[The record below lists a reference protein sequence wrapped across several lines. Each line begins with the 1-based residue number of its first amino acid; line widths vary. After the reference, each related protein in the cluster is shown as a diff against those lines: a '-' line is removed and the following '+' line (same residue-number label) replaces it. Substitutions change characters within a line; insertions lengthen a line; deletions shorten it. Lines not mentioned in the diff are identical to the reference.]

1 MRVLLGD
8 AGKGQKALTK
18 SSWRLPVKS
27 GALKINHGA
36 SPRIAPKG
44 TSFGAH
50 PGYGA
55 ADGVVARM
63 KAEGRNPGWASKK
76 IHHGAS
82 FPDSIQATHPDQ
94 IAD

>member
-1 MRVLLGD
+1 
-8 AGKGQKALTK
+8 
-18 SSWRLPVKS
+18 
-27 GALKINHGA
+27 
-36 SPRIAPKG
+36 
-44 TSFGAH
+44 
-50 PGYGA
+50 
-55 ADGVVARM
+55 M